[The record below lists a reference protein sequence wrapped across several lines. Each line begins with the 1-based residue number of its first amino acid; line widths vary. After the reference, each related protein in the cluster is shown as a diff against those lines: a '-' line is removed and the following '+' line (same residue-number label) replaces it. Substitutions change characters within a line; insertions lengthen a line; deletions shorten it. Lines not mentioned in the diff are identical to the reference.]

1 MSRGPE
7 ADRLSPRLRAWYE
20 AGQTLPFRGHR
31 LYYRAAGS
39 GPPLLLLHGYPTASW
54 GWHKVWD
61 QLARRHTVVTVDLL
75 GSGFSDKPAGGPY
88 HVASLADQAEAV
100 LHHLGMDEAH
110 ILAHA
115 YGVTTAQELLA
126 RHVAGG
132 GQHPFALRSAAFVN
146 GGLFPEGMHP
156 TATQRLLLGPLGPL
170 VAALAPQPYRLFRKK
185 LARNF
190 GPTNQ
195 PSEAEL
201 AELWELLRFKGG
213 HRVTPRVLQ
222 YLRERQTRRE
232 RWVGALQRAEIPLHL
247 INGAADPVA
256 GGDTPALWR
265 RHVPHGRLTE
275 LDPGI
280 GHYPPLEGPQ
290 ALLEAFFGEARAG

>member
-1 MSRGPE
+1 
-7 ADRLSPRLRAWYE
+7 
-20 AGQTLPFRGHR
+20 
-31 LYYRAAGS
+31 
-39 GPPLLLLHGYPTASW
+39 
-54 GWHKVWD
+54 VWEW
-61 QLARRHTVVTVDLL
+61 LTRRYSVVTLDLL
-75 GSGFSDKPAGGPY
+75 GSGFSDKPRGGPY
-88 HVASLADQAEAV
+88 DVASLADQAEAV
-100 LHHLGMDEAH
+100 LHNLGMDEAH

-126 RHVAGG
+126 RHVVGG
-132 GQHPFALRSAAFVN
+132 RERPFVLRSATFVN

-156 TATQRLLLGPLGPL
+156 TAIQRLLIGPLGPW

-190 GPTNQ
+190 GPANQ

-213 HRVTPRVLQ
+213 HRVAPRVLQ
-222 YLRERQTRRE
+222 YLRERPARRE
-232 RWVGALQRAEIPLHL
+232 RWVGALRRAAIPLHL

-265 RHVPHGRLTE
+265 QQVPHGRLTQ
-275 LDPGI
+275 LAPGI
-280 GHYPPLEGPQ
+280 GHYPPLEQPQ
-290 ALLEAFFGEARAG
+290 ALLEAFLAAEQEVG

>member
-1 MSRGPE
+1 
-7 ADRLSPRLRAWYE
+7 
-20 AGQTLPFRGHR
+20 
-31 LYYRAAGS
+31 
-39 GPPLLLLHGYPTASW
+39 
-54 GWHKVWD
+54 
-61 QLARRHTVVTVDLL
+61 VVTVDLL
-75 GSGFSDKPAGGPY
+75 GSGFSDKPRGGPY
-88 HVASLADQAEAV
+88 DVASLADQAEAV

-126 RHVAGG
+126 RNVAEGRER
-132 GQHPFALRSAAFVN
+132 PLVLRSATFVN

-156 TATQRLLLGPLGPL
+156 TATQRLLIGPLGPL

-190 GPTNQ
+190 GPDTQ
-195 PSEAEL
+195 PSEREL
-201 AELWELLRFKGG
+201 SELWELLRFKGG

-222 YLRERQTRRE
+222 YLRERPARRE
-232 RWVGALQRAEIPLHL
+232 RWVGALQRAAIPLHL

-265 RHVPHGRLTE
+265 QQVPHGRLTE

-280 GHYPPLEGPQ
+280 GHYPPLEQPR
-290 ALLEAFFGEARAG
+290 ALLDAFLGGDR